1 MILLQTPAPWDV
13 PKNVPVHQMA
23 LTSRRL
29 SQDTP
34 GNVLENQEMYE
45 KVLGTQ
51 EAQINRRL
59 PAEMLEKVFR
69 HLPPKD
75 LKAAVLVCKW

>member
-1 MILLQTPAPWDV
+1 MILLQTRAPWEV
-13 PKNVPVHQMA
+13 PKNVHVHQMA

-34 GNVLENQEMYE
+34 RNVLENQEMYE

-51 EAQINRRL
+51 EAEINRRL